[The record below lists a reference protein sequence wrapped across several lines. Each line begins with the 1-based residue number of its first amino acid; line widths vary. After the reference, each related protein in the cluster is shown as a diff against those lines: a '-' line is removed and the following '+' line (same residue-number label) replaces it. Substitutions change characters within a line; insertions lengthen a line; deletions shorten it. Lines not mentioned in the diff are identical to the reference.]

1 VAEAI
6 AAFGRSNC
14 GGTVRAGSFR
24 FATVALA
31 LALLHAAPLYAEE
44 EKANLYEEEGARLFV
59 AKSYEGAIKQ
69 YSQAYRLDPQPRYLF
84 NIGQAY
90 RRMGLA
96 AEATEYYQRY
106 LTDEPKP
113 DATIR
118 ADLVGYMEQ
127 YYASLEGKERPRF
140 SNEPEPAPFLAAEE
154 LLDAEELIAQYV
166 RDYKAGNNAAAT
178 ELMDQLMQVLAKRRD
193 PILYYYIASG
203 FDQVKRK
210 SDALSYYKKF
220 MASDPADATLR
231 SRSAAR
237 IDDLTPPP
245 PGQKYLWPSLALGI
259 PGLAGV
265 LTGAGLFVRSQ
276 GNFTEFQNA
285 ASEQEKRALR
295 ERGQPLAI
303 GSTVAY
309 AVGGGLLTGAAIFAI
324 VAVKKGIRQPAQTT
338 TPGPRLDTQKT
349 ALTLIPNGI
358 GFTLG
363 GSF

>member
-6 AAFGRSNC
+6 VAFGRSNC

-96 AEATEYYQRY
+96 A
-106 LTDEPKP
+106 EPKP

-220 MASDPADATLR
+220 IASDPADATLR
-231 SRSAAR
+231 SRAAAR

-245 PGQKYLWPSLALGI
+245 PGQKYL
-259 PGLAGV
+259 
-265 LTGAGLFVRSQ
+265 
-276 GNFTEFQNA
+276 EF
-285 ASEQEKRALR
+285 
-295 ERGQPLAI
+295 
-303 GSTVAY
+303 
-309 AVGGGLLTGAAIFAI
+309 
-324 VAVKKGIRQPAQTT
+324 
-338 TPGPRLDTQKT
+338 LDSRV
-349 ALTLIPNGI
+349 
-358 GFTLG
+358 F
-363 GSF
+363 